1 MLLGKDGAIK
11 LDYSELSHLLLKNV
25 IICFFAFQIE
35 GKITLYNYPNTYL
48 YFFNYSI
55 HKVEQI
61 KAYLDQMASISEV
74 DWNFFMSKLQRRV
87 IPKKDVFLKLDEI
100 ENTIS
105 FIESGVVRLFIP
117 KEDPEKEITFGF
129 SFKNQFISAYD
140 SFLTQ
145 EPSAYQLQALTETT
159 LLSITYEDLQ
169 AVYKKTQIG
178 NLIGRLT
185 AERLFLLKSKR
196 EQNLLNLSAE
206 QRYVKLFKERP
217 ELLKVIPLK
226 YISSYIG
233 VTAQALS
240 RIRKRL

>member
-1 MLLGKDGAIK
+1 MR
-11 LDYSELSHLLLKNV
+11 
-25 IICFFAFQIE
+25 
-35 GKITLYNYPNTYL
+35 
-48 YFFNYSI
+48 
-55 HKVEQI
+55 QI
-61 KAYLDQMASISEV
+61 KAYLDQIAAISTL
-74 DWNFFMSKLQRRV
+74 DWDYFTSKLHPRV
-87 IPKKDVFLKLDEI
+87 VPKKTVFLKLNEV

-105 FIESGVVRLFIP
+105 FIESGVVRLYIP

-129 SFKNQFISAYD
+129 SFKDQFISAYD

-145 EPSAYQLQALTETT
+145 KPSAYQLQALTEVR
-159 LLSITYEDLQ
+159 LLSITYTDLQ
-169 AVYKKTQIG
+169 AVYNTTQIG

-196 EQNLLNLSAE
+196 EQDLLHLNAE

-233 VTAQALS
+233 VTPQALS
-240 RIRKRL
+240 RIRKRV

>member
-1 MLLGKDGAIK
+1 M
-11 LDYSELSHLLLKNV
+11 
-25 IICFFAFQIE
+25 Q
-35 GKITLYNYPNTYL
+35 
-48 YFFNYSI
+48 
-55 HKVEQI
+55 QI
-61 KAYLDQMASISEV
+61 KDYLDQIATISDR
-74 DWNFFMSKLQRRV
+74 DWIFFTSKLRQRV
-87 IPKKDVFLKLDEI
+87 IAKKTIFLKLNEI

-105 FIESGVVRLFIP
+105 FIEYGVVRLYIP

-145 EPSAYQLQALTETT
+145 KPSAYQLQALTEISI
-159 LLSITYEDLQ
+159 LSITYSDLQ
-169 AVYKKTQIG
+169 AVYNTTQIG

-196 EQNLLNLSAE
+196 EQDLLHLTAE